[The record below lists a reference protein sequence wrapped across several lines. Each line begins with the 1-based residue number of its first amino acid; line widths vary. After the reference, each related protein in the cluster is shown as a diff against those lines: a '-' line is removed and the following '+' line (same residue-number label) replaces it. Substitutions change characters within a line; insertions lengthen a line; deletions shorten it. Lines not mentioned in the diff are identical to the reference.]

1 MGRSR
6 ATKPTRKQKILMQ
19 SANLVPKNWLVLKET
34 ETGLLVVNRG
44 SGNARTVKKYQTQG
58 KTKSRSEENRS

>member
-1 MGRSR
+1 MVRIHDFERTVGGKLNGKIKGEK
-6 ATKPTRKQKILMQ
+6 ATRRQKILMQ

-44 SGNARTVKKYQTQG
+44 SGKARTVKK
-58 KTKSRSEENRS
+58 

>member
-6 ATKPTRKQKILMQ
+6 AKKPTRRHKILMQ

-44 SGNARTVKKYQTQG
+44 SGKARTVKK
-58 KTKSRSEENRS
+58 